1 VSLYR
6 QPGRF
11 TRRTLVIVG
20 VVVLVAGLVLGYALG
35 RTTAP
40 DPSLSDNLSEL
51 RTRLN
56 PAQQGLELS
65 RTEYGQAVKG
75 GRVVAATEYQA
86 AKADVQRART
96 AIAGSSEDLRA
107 LNPRAAA
114 ALTRSVASLG
124 EAIDAKRPP
133 QRVVALSRQA
143 SVALR
148 VFVPGAGS

>member
-11 TRRTLVIVG
+11 TRRTLMIVG
-20 VVVLVAGLVLGYALG
+20 VVVLVAGLALGYALG
-35 RTTAP
+35 RATAP
-40 DPSLSDNLSEL
+40 DPSLSDSLGEL

-86 AKADVQRART
+86 ARADVQRART
-96 AIAGSSEDLRA
+96 AIGGSSADLRV
-107 LNPRAAA
+107 LNPRAAS
-114 ALTRSVASLG
+114 ALDRSVASLG
-124 EAIDAKRPP
+124 QAIDAKQPKG
-133 QRVVALSRQA
+133 RVDQLSRQA

-148 VFVPGAGS
+148 VFVPSAGS